1 MRKARAA
8 GHRGHGG
15 GMGAAPI
22 RGPRSVGARGRAFA
36 RAADFPPAPRS
47 TAFLN
52 GLAGL
57 RRGRGVVTI
66 SFMIRVMRHGARW
79 GAVLVAIGLLVG
91 PVGFVDAAEPD
102 DEELEGTEDEEVEGT
117 EDVVEQPKDEVAQV
131 KIEIKLESGR
141 VVKPENNFTVD
152 YGVDSNLEIQADGA
166 KHQFLLNIKR
176 KGDKNGKAK
185 KDEQISITVG
195 YDRDG
200 EAIIAPYTF
209 DAKVKKREVLR
220 IEGGVAI
227 AFVITPKKVES
238 ADAPKEEELPEE
250 LPEEK
255 PRDKKKKIETC
266 KDDDPLCG
274 AK

>member
-1 MRKARAA
+1 
-8 GHRGHGG
+8 
-15 GMGAAPI
+15 
-22 RGPRSVGARGRAFA
+22 
-36 RAADFPPAPRS
+36 
-47 TAFLN
+47 
-52 GLAGL
+52 
-57 RRGRGVVTI
+57 
-66 SFMIRVMRHGARW
+66 MRHGARW

-91 PVGFVDAAEPD
+91 PVGFVEAADPD
-102 DEELEGTEDEEVEGT
+102 DEEVEDVEDEGS

-141 VVKPENNFTVD
+141 VVKPESIFTVD

-185 KDEQISITVG
+185 KNEQVSITVG

-227 AFVITPKKVES
+227 AFVITPKKVGS